1 MTDKATEK
9 KATED
14 KTKTTDNKKAEPTKD
29 AKLKPVVEDED
40 LSDDDRALK
49 EELLLC
55 VERLKET
62 NESLYK
68 PALEIL
74 RSRIKESTSSM
85 TSVPKPLK
93 FLRSSYESLKQSYE
107 KILDTKTKSFCADIV
122 SVLGMT
128 ISEKRECLKYRFLS
142 SKEDVGS
149 WGHEYV
155 RHLTAELTEEWN
167 EMDKQASKQKE
178 ADTTTTTSTTD
189 GFTVIATE
197 DVELDIEPVVVISKA
212 DLLALTKEIVTFYMS
227 HNAEAEACDLL
238 MEIEHVE
245 LLIDYTEK
253 DTYQRVCLYLLGKL
267 DDVIYFAERRLKLVQ
282 F

>member
-1 MTDKATEK
+1 
-9 KATED
+9 
-14 KTKTTDNKKAEPTKD
+14 
-29 AKLKPVVEDED
+29 
-40 LSDDDRALK
+40 
-49 EELLLC
+49 
-55 VERLKET
+55 
-62 NESLYK
+62 
-68 PALEIL
+68 
-74 RSRIKESTSSM
+74 M

-93 FLRSSYESLKQSYE
+93 FLRTSYEPLKQCYE
-107 KILDTKTKSFCADIV
+107 KIIETKTKEFCADIV

-142 SKEDVGS
+142 TKESVGS

-167 EMDKQASKQKE
+167 EMDKEASKKKE

-197 DVELDIEPVVVISKA
+197 DVELDIEPVVVITKE
-212 DLLALTKEIVTFYMS
+212 DLLHLSKEIVNFYMS

-245 LLIDYTEK
+245 LLINYTEK
-253 DTYQRVCLYLLGKL
+253 DTYQRVCLYLLGK
-267 DDVIYFAERRLKLVQ
+267 VAF
-282 F
+282 